1 VSETKLIPPLGYRIL
16 IDIQGVQGPFNDR
29 GVARTVA
36 ELSMALIR
44 IGAPVA
50 GLLLNPNLP
59 APPSWFPELCG
70 HPLLVWATA
79 ENIRQLQADGPTVCF
94 VPSPIEG
101 SEPVDGVWPPF
112 LTHTPF
118 VPLIHDAIPYEDP
131 VAYDIRH
138 ADRRLHTTRPLWL
151 EAASHVL
158 ATTTFAAEQ
167 WQRLVNPLPDGISV
181 VGMGVSDFYRPS
193 ADRAATRVQL
203 QADLPSITK
212 PFVLYV
218 GGDDERK
225 NVDGAIR
232 AWAAVAAEVRASY
245 QLVIACSAK
254 PDVRAKWANIGTQ
267 AGLQP
272 DELVVTGFV
281 GEETLRSLYQT
292 AELHFFASLS
302 EGFGMPIVEA
312 IACGCPV
319 ISSNTT
325 SMPDVIGWEP
335 GLFDPTDTEAM
346 SSLVTK
352 ALTDDAYRTQLQAA
366 CQASLGRHSWDAA
379 AHRIVHVLAA
389 NVPAPPLRN
398 GPKRLAVIGPLAA
411 SETVHATVVALVND
425 LQAANPSLEVDFF
438 DDQPATIDAA
448 HYPFAAYGRTLS
460 PGGYDER
467 LYVLPNLRGNDAV
480 YKAARSHPGTVW
492 LVDGTLSALMPT
504 LLGPTKM
511 HAHLARWYGDR
522 TPSSIQHADVGT
534 AELLASHHLLVTA
547 EIVALSQRVL
557 VPDASAVT
565 NVRVDLGPW
574 REATIDVVSAEAFPR
589 LRRS

>member
-1 VSETKLIPPLGYRIL
+1 VSETKLIPPLGYRLL

-36 ELSMALIR
+36 ELAAALIR
-44 IGAPVA
+44 IEAPVA
-50 GLLLNPNLP
+50 ALLLNPNLP

-79 ENIRQLQADGPTVCF
+79 ENIRKLQSDGPTVCLL
-94 VPSPIEG
+94 PSPMEG

-112 LTHTPF
+112 LATTPF
-118 VPLIHDAIPYEDP
+118 VPLVHDAIPYEDP

-151 EAASHVL
+151 EAAAHMV
-158 ATTTFAAEQ
+158 ATTRFAAEQ
-167 WQRLVNPLPDGISV
+167 WQQLVGPVPTGISV
-181 VGMGVSDFYRPS
+181 IGMGVSDFYRPS
-193 ADRAATRVQL
+193 SDRQATFLELMADVPR
-203 QADLPSITK
+203 IEK

-232 AWAAVAAEVRASY
+232 AWAAVHAEVRAKY
-245 QLVIACSAK
+245 QFVIACSAK
-254 PDVRAKWANIGTQ
+254 PDVRAAWESLAVQ

-272 DELVVTGFV
+272 DQLVVTGFV
-281 GEETLRSLYQT
+281 TEATLRSLYQT

-325 SMPDVIGWEP
+325 SMPDVVGWEP
-335 GLFDPTDTEAM
+335 GLFDPTDIDAM
-346 SSLVTK
+346 AALVTK
-352 ALTDDAYRTQLQAA
+352 ALTDTAYRAELQAA
-366 CQASLGRHSWDAA
+366 CQAALGQYSWVAA
-379 AHRIVHVLAA
+379 AHRIVLALSA
-389 NVPAPPLRN
+389 NVPTPPSRT

-411 SETVHATVVALVND
+411 GARATRDAL
-425 LQAANPSLEVDFF
+425 LAELRAANPGLEIDLF
-438 DDQPATIDAA
+438 DDQPTTVEAA
-448 HYPFAAYGRTLS
+448 HYPIAAYGRTLS

-467 LYVLPNLRGNDAV
+467 LYVLSDTPDDGAV
-480 YKAARSHPGTVW
+480 YLAARSHPGSVW
-492 LVDGTLSALMPT
+492 LLDGALSTLLPA

-511 HAHLARWYGDR
+511 QAHLARWYGER
-522 TPSSIQHADVGT
+522 TPSAVLHSDFVT
-534 AELLASHHLLVTA
+534 PELLTSHQLLSTA
-547 EIVALSQRVL
+547 EIAALSQRVL
-557 VPDASAVT
+557 VPDPIAVT
-565 NVRVDLGPW
+565 KVRIDLGPW
-574 REATIDVVSAEAFPR
+574 RSAIIDVVSADAFPR

>member
-1 VSETKLIPPLGYRIL
+1 MSEAKLIPSLGYRLL

-36 ELSMALIR
+36 QLSAALIR

-70 HPLLVWATA
+70 HPLLTWATA
-79 ENIRQLQADGPTVCF
+79 ENIRQLQAEGLTVCLL
-94 VPSPIEG
+94 PSPMEG

-112 LTHTPF
+112 LTNTPF

-138 ADRRLHTTRPLWL
+138 ADRRLHATRPLWL
-151 EAASHVL
+151 EAAAHIL
-158 ATTTFAAEQ
+158 ATTRFAAEQ
-167 WQRLVNPLPDGISV
+167 WQRLVDPVPNGISV
-181 VGMGVSDFYRPS
+181 IGMGVSDFYRPS
-193 ADRAATRVQL
+193 LDRHATFTELRADVPRI
-203 QADLPSITK
+203 DK

-232 AWAAVAAEVRASY
+232 AWAAVDAQVRAKY
-245 QLVIACSAK
+245 QFVIACSAK
-254 PDVRAKWANIGTQ
+254 PDVRAAWESLAVQ
-267 AGLQP
+267 AGLHH

-281 GEETLRSLYQT
+281 REATLRSLYQT

-325 SMPDVIGWEP
+325 SMPDVVGWEP
-335 GLFDPTDTEAM
+335 GLFDPTDIDAM
-346 SSLVTK
+346 ASLVTK
-352 ALTDDAYRTQLQAA
+352 ALTDTAYRAELQAA
-366 CQASLGRHSWDAA
+366 CQAALGQHSWDAA
-379 AHRIVHVLAA
+379 AHRIVHALSA
-389 NVPAPPLRN
+389 NVPTPSSRT
-398 GPKRLAVIGPLAA
+398 GPKRLAVIGPLTTGACVTRDALLEELRAA
-411 SETVHATVVALVND
+411 D
-425 LQAANPSLEVDFF
+425 PGLEIDFF
-438 DDQPATIDAA
+438 DDQPATVEAA
-448 HYPFAAYGRTLS
+448 HYPLAAYGRTLS

-467 LYVLPNLRGNDAV
+467 LYVLTDTPDDGAV
-480 YKAARSHPGTVW
+480 YDAARNYPATVW
-492 LVDGTLSALMPT
+492 LLDGTLSTMLPT
-504 LLGPTKM
+504 HLGPRRM
-511 HAHLARWYGDR
+511 QAHLSRWYGSR
-522 TPSSIQHADVGT
+522 TPSAIGHADVVT
-534 AELLASHHLLVTA
+534 PELLISHQLLATA
-547 EIVALSQRVL
+547 EIAALSQRIL
-557 VPDASAVT
+557 VADAPTAT
-565 NVRVDLGPW
+565 KVRVDLGPW
-574 REATIDVVSAEAFPR
+574 RDAIIDVVSADAFPR

>member
-1 VSETKLIPPLGYRIL
+1 MSEAKLIPPLGYRIL

-36 ELSMALIR
+36 ELSTALIR

-59 APPSWFPELCG
+59 APPSWFPELYG

-79 ENIRQLQADGPTVCF
+79 KNIRQLQADGPTVCF
-94 VPSPIEG
+94 VPSPMEG

-118 VPLIHDAIPYEDP
+118 VSLIHDAIPYEDP

-138 ADRRLHTTRPLWL
+138 ADRLLHTTRPLWL
-151 EAASHVL
+151 EAASHVV

-167 WQRLVNPLPDGISV
+167 WQRLVDPLPEGISV
-181 VGMGVSDFYRPS
+181 IGMGVSDFYRPS
-193 ADRAATRVQL
+193 PDRAATRVQL
-203 QADLPSITK
+203 QADIPGITK

-232 AWAAVAAEVRASY
+232 AWAAVAPDVRARY
-245 QLVIACSAK
+245 QFVVACSAK
-254 PDVRAKWANIGTQ
+254 PDVRAKWEGSGTQ
-267 AGLQP
+267 AGLSA
-272 DELVVTGFV
+272 DELVITGFV
-281 GEETLRSLYQT
+281 SEATLRALYQT

-325 SMPDVIGWEP
+325 SMPEVVGWEP
-335 GLFDPTDTEAM
+335 GLFDPTDNEAM

-352 ALTDDAYRTQLQAA
+352 ALTDDTYRTQLQAA

-379 AHRIVHVLAA
+379 AHRIVHALAA
-389 NVPAPPLRN
+389 NVPAPPLRS
-398 GPKRLAVIGPLAA
+398 GPKRLAVIGPIAA
-411 SETVHATVVALVND
+411 SETAHATVVALLNE
-425 LQAANPSLEVDFF
+425 LRAKNPALEVDFF
-438 DDQPATIDAA
+438 DDRPATLDAA
-448 HYPFAAYGRTLS
+448 HYPLTAYGRTLS

-467 LYVLPNLRGNDAV
+467 LYVLPNTPGNDDV

-492 LVDGTLSALMPT
+492 LVDGTLSTTLAT

-511 HAHLARWYGDR
+511 QAHLARWYGDR
-522 TPSSIQHADVGT
+522 TPSAIRHADVVT
-534 AELLASHHLLVTA
+534 SELLASHHVLATA
-547 EIVALSQRVL
+547 EIAALSQRVL
-557 VPDASAVT
+557 VPDSVAVT
-565 NVRVDLGPW
+565 NVSVDLGPW
-574 REATIDVVSAEAFPR
+574 REASIDVVSADVFPR
-589 LRRS
+589 LRQ